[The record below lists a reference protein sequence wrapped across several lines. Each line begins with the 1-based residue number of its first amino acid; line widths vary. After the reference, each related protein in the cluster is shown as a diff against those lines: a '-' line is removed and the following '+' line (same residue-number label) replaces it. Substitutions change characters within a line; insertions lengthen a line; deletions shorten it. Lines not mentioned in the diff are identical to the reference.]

1 MAQSKLHALSKFLE
15 RFAVWMTQRV
25 GSSWAF
31 LTAVLLTLGWLVT
44 GPLFD
49 YSDTWQLVMNTFT
62 SIVTF
67 LMVFLLQRSQ
77 NKDSLVM
84 QIKLDELLGALKG
97 ASNRLIDVEDL
108 SEEEV
113 RELHRRFQ
121 QLAKELRNGNGN
133 VASPCSIEQ
142 TQMSDDAAAKA
153 KGG

>member
-1 MAQSKLHALSKFLE
+1 VAQSKLHALSKFLE
-15 RFAVWMTQRV
+15 QFAVWMTKRV

-44 GPLFD
+44 GPIFA

-77 NKDSLVM
+77 NKDSLAM
-84 QIKLDELLGALKG
+84 QIKLDELLAAAKG

-108 SEEEV
+108 TEEEV
-113 RELHRRFQ
+113 RALHRRFQ
-121 QLAKELRNGNGN
+121 QLAKQLRDGTGD
-133 VASPCSIEQ
+133 VASRCSIEQ
-142 TQMSDDAAAKA
+142 TLMSEEAAAKA